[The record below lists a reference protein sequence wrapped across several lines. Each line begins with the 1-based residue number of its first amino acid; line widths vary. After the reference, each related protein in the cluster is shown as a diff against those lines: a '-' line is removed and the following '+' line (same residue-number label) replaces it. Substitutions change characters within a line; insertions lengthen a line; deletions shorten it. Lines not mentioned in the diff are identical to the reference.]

1 MESFKQYIQELT
13 QAALNANQ
21 RAAICLE
28 GSDEWLA
35 RALATICDFFP
46 SERIVQLGGH
56 TAYTS
61 TVMSYKQGNLL
72 LGNEH
77 QLILVDLA
85 DGLDANSFAALTG
98 TLVGGGLL
106 CLVNHNR
113 LTDSYADRW
122 FCRALQRL
130 ICLREGDDFSL
141 LPVNHLF
148 IGNSVRDPFSEQKL
162 AIDAILKVLNGHR
175 KRPLVLSADRGRGKT
190 SALGLAA
197 AQAILA
203 RPGITV
209 LICAPNATGVS
220 SAFYHARQLL
230 GEQAI
235 SDKYG
240 VYYQASQFTFIA
252 PDTLISQQPKC
263 DLLLIDEAA
272 AIPLP
277 MLQLI
282 TEHYHRVVFSSTLHG
297 YEGCGLGF
305 THKFIKWLSHH
316 RPGFN
321 QLHLCQPIR
330 WAENDYLE
338 SWLNDTFFINVVIQD
353 IVTDEITD
361 IASQLNYR
369 LVDQSLLFAS
379 PLLFGQIF
387 SILVNAHYQTTPNDL
402 MLILGDPAISVFV
415 AEWDGRIVACL
426 LIAREGNLSDDMV
439 DSIKLGR
446 RRPKGQLVPVTLI
459 NQLGCYP
466 PACLCCDRIMRIA
479 THPQL
484 QHRGIGS
491 ALLRAFIKA
500 SQADYLATSF
510 GLTAELLSF
519 WGKNSFLPVKLG
531 SQKDNV
537 SGSYSLLMLQDNGQD
552 WMESLFLKFDF
563 VLLESLATTFQTLS
577 YTLVNQL
584 RMASRPNNCPIIPC
598 HLIDCYAQGGADY
611 ESVEVWIRQLFK
623 RHTADSPLTEL
634 MLAKILQNQN
644 WPDCVSRF
652 GFTGKKQAEERF
664 RKDLAQWLDNLQCK
678 S

>member
-1 MESFKQYIQELT
+1 MESFKQYIEELT
-13 QAALNANQ
+13 QAARHANQ
-21 RAAICLE
+21 RAAICLD
-28 GSDEWLA
+28 GSEAWLA
-35 RALATICDFFP
+35 RALATTCDFFP
-46 SERIVQLGGH
+46 QESVVQLGGD

-61 TVMSYKQGNLL
+61 MVVPFKQGNLL

-77 QLILVDLA
+77 QLILVDLSN
-85 DGLDANSFAALTG
+85 GLDANSFAALTG

-106 CLVNHNR
+106 CLFNHNR
-113 LTDSYADRW
+113 LTHTYADRW
-122 FCRALQRL
+122 FCRALERL

-148 IGNSVRDPFSEQKL
+148 TDNPVCDQFSEQKL

-190 SALGLAA
+190 SALGQAA
-197 AQAILA
+197 AQAILV

-209 LICAPNATGVS
+209 LLCAPNVNGVS
-220 SAFYHARQLL
+220 SAFYHAHQLL
-230 GEQAI
+230 GKQATG
-235 SDKYG
+235 DKYG
-240 VYYQASQFTFIA
+240 LHYQASKFTFIA
-252 PDTLISQQPKC
+252 PDALISQQPKC
-263 DLLLIDEAA
+263 DLLLVDEAA

-277 MLQLI
+277 MLQTI

-305 THKFIKWLSHH
+305 THKFIQWLAQH

-321 QLHLCQPIR
+321 QVHLSQPIR
-330 WAENDYLE
+330 WAEDDYLE
-338 SWLNDTFFINVVIQD
+338 SWLNDTFFINVAIQA
-353 IVTDEITD
+353 IATEETTH
-361 IASQLNYR
+361 IASQLHYR
-369 LVDQSLLFAS
+369 FVEQSLLFAS

-415 AEWDGRIVACL
+415 AEWNGRIVACL
-426 LIAREGNLSDDMV
+426 LIAREGNLPDEMV
-439 DSIKLGR
+439 DAIKLGR
-446 RRPKGQLVPVTLI
+446 RRPKGQLVPVSLI
-459 NQLGCYP
+459 NQLGCYQ
-466 PACLCCDRIMRIA
+466 PASLCCDRIMRIA

-484 QHRGIGS
+484 QDRGIGS
-491 ALLRAFIKA
+491 ALLVAFIKA

-510 GLTAELLSF
+510 GLTSELLSF
-519 WGKNSFLPVKLG
+519 WRKSSFRPVKLG

-563 VLLESLATTFQTLS
+563 VLLESLATTFQTLP
-577 YTLVNQL
+577 YALITQL
-584 RMASRPNNCPIIPC
+584 RMSSQLANCPTIPS

-623 RHTADSPLTEL
+623 RHMGDSPLTEL
-634 MLAKILQNQN
+634 MLAKILQNKN
-644 WPDCVSRF
+644 WIDCVSRF
-652 GFTGKKQAEERF
+652 GFTGRKQAEDRF
-664 RKDLAQWLDNLQCK
+664 RKDLSQWLVNLQCK